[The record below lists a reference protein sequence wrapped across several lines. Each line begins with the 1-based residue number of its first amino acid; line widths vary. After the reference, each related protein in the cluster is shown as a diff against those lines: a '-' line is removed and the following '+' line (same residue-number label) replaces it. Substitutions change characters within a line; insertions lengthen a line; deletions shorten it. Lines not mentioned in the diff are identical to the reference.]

1 MQLHSHRLLVL
12 IMAYDLQKERFT
24 LRLPRDDVDQIPG
37 SVVKVAQALWQH
49 KIKLSATLARMRVKQ
64 NAQSVSQ
71 LIPNAD
77 IRERYESAFREPC
90 YARVNLTK
98 VDNIQTE
105 VLSVLRDDYTL
116 VTTQEEFEQQEK
128 SFRHL
133 RRDLLEFSADCR
145 GTLDCKDLVKDG
157 YIILQVHDLDSSA
170 TYYLQYQCNG
180 LYKHKNGGYPCL

>member
-1 MQLHSHRLLVL
+1 
-12 IMAYDLQKERFT
+12 MAYDLQKERFI
-24 LRLPRDDVDQIPG
+24 LRLPKDDVDQIPG

-77 IRERYESAFREPC
+77 IRERYENAFREPC

-98 VDNIQTE
+98 VDDIQTE
-105 VLSVLRDDYTL
+105 VLSVLRDNDYTL
-116 VTTQEEFEQQEK
+116 VTTQEEFEQQER

-157 YIILQVHDLDSSA
+157 YIILQVHDLDLSA
-170 TYYLQYQCNG
+170 MYYLQYQCNG
-180 LYKHKNGGYPCL
+180 LYKHKNSGYPCL

>member
-1 MQLHSHRLLVL
+1 
-12 IMAYDLQKERFT
+12 MAYDLQKERFT

-180 LYKHKNGGYPCL
+180 LYKHKNSGYPCL

>member
-1 MQLHSHRLLVL
+1 MQILLLHVLTHTQLHSHRLLVL

-64 NAQSVSQ
+64 NAQCVTQ
-71 LIPNAD
+71 LIPNTD
-77 IRERYESAFREPC
+77 VRERYESAIREPC

-98 VDNIQTE
+98 VDNIRAE
-105 VLSVLRDDYTL
+105 VLSVLRDSDYTL
-116 VTTQEEFEQQEK
+116 VTTEEEFEQQGRC
-128 SFRHL
+128 FRHL

-157 YIILQVHDLDSSA
+157 YIILQV
-170 TYYLQYQCNG
+170 YMIWQ
-180 LYKHKNGGYPCL
+180 

>member
-24 LRLPRDDVDQIPG
+24 LRLPRDDIDQIPG

-71 LIPNAD
+71 LIPNTD
-77 IRERYESAFREPC
+77 TRERYENAFQEPC
-90 YARVNLTK
+90 YARVNLAK
-98 VDNIQTE
+98 VNDIQTE
-105 VLSVLRDDYTL
+105 VLSVLRDDDYTL
-116 VTTQEEFEQQEK
+116 VTTQEEFEQQER

-157 YIILQVHDLDSSA
+157 YIILQVHDLYSFLFSDD
-170 TYYLQYQCNG
+170 
-180 LYKHKNGGYPCL
+180 